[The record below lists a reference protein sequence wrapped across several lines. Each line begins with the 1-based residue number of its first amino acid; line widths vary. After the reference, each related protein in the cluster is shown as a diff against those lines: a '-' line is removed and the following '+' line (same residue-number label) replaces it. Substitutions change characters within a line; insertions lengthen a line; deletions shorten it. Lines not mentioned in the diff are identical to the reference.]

1 MMKRALYVAL
11 TVLMLLSMTLIALTG
26 CSEDGSNETTTE
38 TATEKATEKATETET
53 TGETDTE
60 TTVETVETV
69 ETETDT
75 ETTVETETSIDLAG
89 KNPDEVLNYAGEK
102 LGTKLSELVAAKL
115 AELQTGKLTLT
126 LPTNLRIDLSGTITS
141 KETANDV
148 AGDALDIAYTGSI
161 TLSETGIA
169 AEFTVPNMVKASIT
183 CVDNTIYLYSA
194 ANGGTA
200 TKSKITITDEMV
212 ETILGYIS
220 GNGSDD
226 ETETET
232 GDTAITTPSI
242 PGMTDEDMA
251 QLMSLLA
258 PFMTMKESDIFQSIT
273 SVGADNGDVTVTCK
287 GITATFV
294 EAVKTAIK
302 AAYEMSD
309 DANDAWYDLDNG
321 EGETEVPDELDEIM
335 DSIDATKW
343 DDISFSLT
351 VNAEGNIVGATMD
364 VNFTIVEYYAEWGF
378 SDDDILLTVKG
389 TDEELVEA
397 LDKLYEKIVA
407 EKGDDIN
414 ISWTIEEV
422 DGTYVI
428 YDPFAEPILTTLN
441 KYTQAIGVGL
451 KATITRGGQT
461 VTAPADADSYEEMSL
476 FPDDSWDDDWDV
488 DWDDDSDF
496 NWDGDSDFIIGA

>member
-38 TATEKATEKATETET
+38 TATETATETET
-53 TGETDTE
+53 TGETTGETE
-60 TTVETVETV
+60 TTVETVET
-69 ETETDT
+69 ETDTET

-141 KETANDV
+141 KETENDV

-220 GNGSDD
+220 GIGSDD
-226 ETETET
+226 EIETET

-309 DANDAWYDLDNG
+309 DTSDVWYDLDNG

-335 DSIDATKW
+335 DSLDATKW

-351 VNAEGNIVGATMD
+351 MNAEGNIVGATMD

-397 LDKLYEKIVA
+397 LNKLYEKIAA
-407 EKGDDIN
+407 EKGDDID
-414 ISWTIEEV
+414 IFWTIEEV
-422 DGTYVI
+422 DGAYVI

-488 DWDDDSDF
+488 DWDDDWSD
-496 NWDGDSDFIIGA
+496 WDDDSDFIIGA